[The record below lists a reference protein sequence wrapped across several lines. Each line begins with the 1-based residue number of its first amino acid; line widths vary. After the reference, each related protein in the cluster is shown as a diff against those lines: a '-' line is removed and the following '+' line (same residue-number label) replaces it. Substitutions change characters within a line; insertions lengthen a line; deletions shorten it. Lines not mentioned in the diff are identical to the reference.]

1 MSCSCGH
8 QHTNATLLAESDAD
22 KEAIAD
28 LTRQAKA
35 ESGPMATLIRARRDQ
50 LKAEVKAEEA
60 FAKALKTSAIDLSKT
75 IEAAIN
81 TGRVQS
87 ILGYNDQQLLEFIL
101 QSGLGLAVDEFI
113 EQTDLIRQ
121 AVQESISAIK
131 ADVNF
136 SAIASDMEAIQAI
149 TAQTVFDDVIL
160 PPVKKG
166 IAESL
171 RDVML
176 EVPSTVIAS
185 NLQLKLERSTGR
197 QLTQIKTEISSYGR
211 SINAAVAEQAGLDH
225 YLYTGP
231 KDGITRPFCRQLIN
245 LVVDKQQMNKLNNG
259 QGLSVLIS
267 GGGYNCR
274 HSWSPVSEGFIEA
287 ANLTKA
293 TSSDIT
299 RANAKAK
306 R

>member
-113 EQTDLIRQ
+113 EQTSLIRQ
-121 AVQESISAIK
+121 AVQKSISTIK
-131 ADVNF
+131 ATNYGTICLILQF
-136 SAIASDMEAIQAI
+136 IQC
-149 TAQTVFDDVIL
+149 IL
-160 PPVKKG
+160 
-166 IAESL
+166 
-171 RDVML
+171 
-176 EVPSTVIAS
+176 
-185 NLQLKLERSTGR
+185 
-197 QLTQIKTEISSYGR
+197 
-211 SINAAVAEQAGLDH
+211 
-225 YLYTGP
+225 
-231 KDGITRPFCRQLIN
+231 CR
-245 LVVDKQQMNKLNNG
+245 
-259 QGLSVLIS
+259 
-267 GGGYNCR
+267 
-274 HSWSPVSEGFIEA
+274 
-287 ANLTKA
+287 
-293 TSSDIT
+293 
-299 RANAKAK
+299 
-306 R
+306 

>member
-121 AVQESISAIK
+121 AVQKSISAIK

-176 EVPSTVIAS
+176 EVPSSVIAS

-287 ANLTKA
+287 ASLTKA